1 MAREY
6 PDRPVVGIGGV
17 LIEDGRTLLIKRG
30 TEPLL
35 GQWSIPGGTLELGES
50 LQAGVAREMLEETGL
65 EVKVLDMIEAFDRI
79 FTDPAAASPEGK
91 PRPKYHY
98 VIVDYLCER
107 VSGTP
112 QARSDVTDVAFAT
125 EAELENFHL
134 TSTAMR
140 VLRRAFAMDR
150 ERRKAT

>member
-1 MAREY
+1 
-6 PDRPVVGIGGV
+6 
-17 LIEDGRTLLIKRG
+17 
-30 TEPLL
+30 
-35 GQWSIPGGTLELGES
+35 
-50 LQAGVAREMLEETGL
+50 
-65 EVKVLDMIEAFDRI
+65 
-79 FTDPAAASPEGK
+79 
-91 PRPKYHY
+91 
-98 VIVDYLCER
+98 